1 MTPAA
6 RLAAAIEILA
16 RIEAER
22 RPAADAMAEW
32 GRSHRFAGSKD
43 RAAISAL
50 LYDALRRRTSAGW
63 IMGDPSARGVLLGSL
78 REARGLDVDAIAAL
92 CTGETHAPPPLSD
105 AERQRL
111 RDATTADAPA
121 PIAGDFPEWLA
132 PALQATFGER
142 LIAEMQAL
150 ATRAPVDLRVNTLK
164 MTRDKV
170 LADLAHLNPAPT
182 PLSPAGLRIAI
193 GPDGRAPAL
202 HAERAFIKGQ
212 FEVQDEASQL
222 ATLLTGAREGEQVL
236 DICAGAGGKT
246 LALAAQMRGR
256 GQIYAFDAD
265 IRRLAPIYERLER
278 AEARNVQVRSPKGAA
293 DPLADLAGRCDIVVV
308 DAPCTGTGTWRRNPD
323 AKWRI
328 RPGALEQR
336 VKEQDAVL
344 ARAQPCVKAG
354 GRLAYLTCSLLIEE
368 NEDRIAAFLVTN
380 PDFQPEPVE
389 ALCKAA
395 GLPALTAHA
404 SKHGPGLR
412 LSPATTGTDGFYIC
426 VLRRTN

>member
-111 RDATTADAPA
+111 RDATTANAPA

-132 PALQATFGER
+132 PALQAAFGDR

-164 MTRDKV
+164 TTRDKV

-182 PLSPAGLRIAI
+182 PLSPAGLRVAI

-293 DPLADLAGRCDIVVV
+293 DPLADLVGRCDLVVV

-368 NEDRIAAFLVTN
+368 NEDRIAGFVAAN

-404 SKHGPGLR
+404 SPHGAGLR
-412 LSPATTGTDGFYIC
+412 LSPATTGTDGFYVC

>member
-16 RIEAER
+16 RIEVER

-63 IMGDPSARGVLLGSL
+63 IMGDSSARGVLLGSL

-92 CTGETHAPPPLSD
+92 CTGDTHAPPPLSD

-132 PALQATFGER
+132 PALQAAFGDR

-164 MTRDKV
+164 TTRDKV

-182 PLSPAGLRIAI
+182 PLSPAGLRVAI

-344 ARAQPCVKAG
+344 ARTQPCVKAG

-368 NEDRIAAFLVTN
+368 NEDRIAAFLAEN
-380 PDFQPEPVE
+380 PDFRPEPVE
-389 ALCKAA
+389 VLCKFA

-404 SKHGPGLR
+404 SAHGPGLR
-412 LSPATTGTDGFYIC
+412 LSPATTGTDGFYVC